1 MATSVPAPTNMM
13 ERILHLMAE
22 KKASDVY
29 LSAHAPATIKINGQ
43 CMPINSQVMPPEAVM
58 NLLMDVVPPNRIEE
72 LKETGELNMA
82 IPMYGVGNFRLSAMR
97 QRGTYAAVIRFI
109 SPEIPDLDSLHL
121 PSILKHLIMEKRG
134 LILMVGATGAGK
146 STTLAS
152 MLDHRNKN
160 ASGHILTIEDPIEF
174 IFTNRKSL
182 VNQREVGSDTAVLQT
197 GLKNALRQAPDV
209 ILIGEIRDR
218 DTMSA
223 AIAYAQSG
231 HLCLATLHANN
242 SYQALNRVLSF
253 YPAEVRPTLLGDLSA
268 ALKSVVA
275 QRLIRTVDGGR
286 TPAVE
291 VMLNT
296 KLIQDLIEKSD
307 FSGVKEAMDNAMA
320 EGSQTFEQDLA
331 RLILEG
337 KIDRKEGLANA
348 DSPTNLMWR
357 LQNDSGRLNPNKPQ
371 EEERPSDEPSFTEIT
386 LDVKPSGYRTTG
398 FGKTGFGNS
407 GFRDSGFQDSKMGG
421 YSDSRIGG
429 A

>member
-182 VNQREVGSDTAVLQT
+182 VNQRDVGSDTAVLQT

-268 ALKSVVA
+268 ALKSVVS